1 MAILKNNISIKRRLN
16 LIIMSISAVSVFLT
30 TLTFSLVSIY
40 DIRNSIIN
48 ELNVSATIVGQST
61 AVDLSFDIYN
71 KISETMNVFSVKP
84 QIVLACIYDAE
95 SQQSDESDS
104 VEKNKRVGEYSFR
117 DTAISECP
125 SDIAPRINITDNF
138 IEIMKDV
145 YDSSNERV
153 GSIYIKSTLQQI
165 NDYIKKQFAIA
176 ISVALAALV
185 LSYFLAV
192 SLQRAISSP
201 ILKLAETAR
210 KVSDLK
216 DYTIR
221 APVMGDPSSEDK
233 NELMV
238 LTTSFNHMLSEISHR
253 DQQLKKQNIDL
264 ERARD
269 VAESAN
275 RAKSQFLANISHEL
289 RTPLNAVIGFSSILM
304 NQLFG
309 PLGDNKYLE
318 YAKDINESGTHL
330 LDIINDILDLSK
342 AEAGKLSITYEEVN
356 VGKSVNKCMTIL
368 AERAEK
374 GKVTITVD
382 VPKSLPP
389 LIADRLRFIQIL
401 LNIMSNA
408 VKFTEAGG
416 RVHVSAKVVETTR
429 DNGEF
434 IILVQDTGIGMSKED
449 LGNAFQSFGQV
460 DSGLNRKYEG
470 TGLGLPLTR
479 KLMEL
484 HFGRIEMESEL
495 GKGTMV
501 RLIFPLVPPP
511 EAGYNPQD

>member
-1 MAILKNNISIKRRLN
+1 
-16 LIIMSISAVSVFLT
+16 
-30 TLTFSLVSIY
+30 
-40 DIRNSIIN
+40 
-48 ELNVSATIVGQST
+48 
-61 AVDLSFDIYN
+61 
-71 KISETMNVFSVKP
+71 
-84 QIVLACIYDAE
+84 
-95 SQQSDESDS
+95 
-104 VEKNKRVGEYSFR
+104 
-117 DTAISECP
+117 
-125 SDIAPRINITDNF
+125 
-138 IEIMKDV
+138 
-145 YDSSNERV
+145 
-153 GSIYIKSTLQQI
+153 
-165 NDYIKKQFAIA
+165 
-176 ISVALAALV
+176 
-185 LSYFLAV
+185 
-192 SLQRAISSP
+192 
-201 ILKLAETAR
+201 
-210 KVSDLK
+210 
-216 DYTIR
+216 
-221 APVMGDPSSEDK
+221 
-233 NELMV
+233 
-238 LTTSFNHMLSEISHR
+238 
-253 DQQLKKQNIDL
+253 
-264 ERARD
+264 
-269 VAESAN
+269 
-275 RAKSQFLANISHEL
+275 
-289 RTPLNAVIGFSSILM
+289 
-304 NQLFG
+304 
-309 PLGDNKYLE
+309 
-318 YAKDINESGTHL
+318 
-330 LDIINDILDLSK
+330 
-342 AEAGKLSITYEEVN
+342 
-356 VGKSVNKCMTIL
+356 MTIL